1 MDVTALNNIAL
12 SQISPSTSPSDISVA
27 ILGKQLDV
35 TQKLGDTMI
44 QAMERSVNPHI
55 GGNIDISVYYRIKKQ
70 ESAFTQL
77 LLFVLE
83 SFYFRIFY
91 FKFFILLKKSQ

>member
-35 TQKLGDTMI
+35 TQKLRDTMI

-55 GGNIDISVYYRIKKQ
+55 GGNIDISV
-70 ESAFTQL
+70 
-77 LLFVLE
+77 
-83 SFYFRIFY
+83 
-91 FKFFILLKKSQ
+91 

>member
-44 QAMERSVNPHI
+44 QAMERSVNPQI
-55 GGNIDISVYYRIKKQ
+55 GGNIDISV
-70 ESAFTQL
+70 
-77 LLFVLE
+77 
-83 SFYFRIFY
+83 
-91 FKFFILLKKSQ
+91 

>member
-1 MDVTALNNIAL
+1 MDVTALDNIAL

-55 GGNIDISVYYRIKKQ
+55 GGNIDISV
-70 ESAFTQL
+70 
-77 LLFVLE
+77 
-83 SFYFRIFY
+83 
-91 FKFFILLKKSQ
+91 

>member
-1 MDVTALNNIAL
+1 MDVIALNNIAL

-55 GGNIDISVYYRIKKQ
+55 GGNIDISV
-70 ESAFTQL
+70 
-77 LLFVLE
+77 
-83 SFYFRIFY
+83 
-91 FKFFILLKKSQ
+91 

>member
-1 MDVTALNNIAL
+1 MDVTTLNNIAL

-44 QAMERSVNPHI
+44 QAMERSVNAS
-55 GGNIDISVYYRIKKQ
+55 GCYTSVR
-70 ESAFTQL
+70 
-77 LLFVLE
+77 
-83 SFYFRIFY
+83 
-91 FKFFILLKKSQ
+91 

>member
-55 GGNIDISVYYRIKKQ
+55 GGNLDISV
-70 ESAFTQL
+70 
-77 LLFVLE
+77 
-83 SFYFRIFY
+83 
-91 FKFFILLKKSQ
+91 

>member
-12 SQISPSTSPSDISVA
+12 SQISPSTSPS
-27 ILGKQLDV
+27 DV

-55 GGNIDISVYYRIKKQ
+55 GGNIDISV
-70 ESAFTQL
+70 
-77 LLFVLE
+77 
-83 SFYFRIFY
+83 
-91 FKFFILLKKSQ
+91 

>member
-12 SQISPSTSPSDISVA
+12 SQISPSKSPSDISVA

-55 GGNIDISVYYRIKKQ
+55 GGNIDISV
-70 ESAFTQL
+70 
-77 LLFVLE
+77 
-83 SFYFRIFY
+83 
-91 FKFFILLKKSQ
+91 

>member
-55 GGNIDISVYYRIKKQ
+55 GGNNDISV
-70 ESAFTQL
+70 
-77 LLFVLE
+77 
-83 SFYFRIFY
+83 
-91 FKFFILLKKSQ
+91 

>member
-27 ILGKQLDV
+27 SLGKQLDV

-55 GGNIDISVYYRIKKQ
+55 GGNIDISV
-70 ESAFTQL
+70 
-77 LLFVLE
+77 
-83 SFYFRIFY
+83 
-91 FKFFILLKKSQ
+91 

>member
-12 SQISPSTSPSDISVA
+12 SQISPSTSPPDISVA

-55 GGNIDISVYYRIKKQ
+55 GGNIDISV
-70 ESAFTQL
+70 
-77 LLFVLE
+77 
-83 SFYFRIFY
+83 
-91 FKFFILLKKSQ
+91 

>member
-1 MDVTALNNIAL
+1 MDVAALNNIAL

-55 GGNIDISVYYRIKKQ
+55 GGNIDISV
-70 ESAFTQL
+70 
-77 LLFVLE
+77 
-83 SFYFRIFY
+83 
-91 FKFFILLKKSQ
+91 

>member
-35 TQKLGDTMI
+35 TQKLGGTMI

-55 GGNIDISVYYRIKKQ
+55 GGNIDISV
-70 ESAFTQL
+70 
-77 LLFVLE
+77 
-83 SFYFRIFY
+83 
-91 FKFFILLKKSQ
+91 

>member
-27 ILGKQLDV
+27 ILEKQLDV

-55 GGNIDISVYYRIKKQ
+55 GGNIDISV
-70 ESAFTQL
+70 
-77 LLFVLE
+77 
-83 SFYFRIFY
+83 
-91 FKFFILLKKSQ
+91 

>member
-1 MDVTALNNIAL
+1 MDVTALNNIVL

-55 GGNIDISVYYRIKKQ
+55 GGNIDISV
-70 ESAFTQL
+70 
-77 LLFVLE
+77 
-83 SFYFRIFY
+83 
-91 FKFFILLKKSQ
+91 

>member
-1 MDVTALNNIAL
+1 MDVTDLNYFAL

-55 GGNIDISVYYRIKKQ
+55 GGNIDISV
-70 ESAFTQL
+70 
-77 LLFVLE
+77 
-83 SFYFRIFY
+83 
-91 FKFFILLKKSQ
+91 

>member
-12 SQISPSTSPSDISVA
+12 SQISPSTSPSNISVA

-55 GGNIDISVYYRIKKQ
+55 GGNIDISV
-70 ESAFTQL
+70 
-77 LLFVLE
+77 
-83 SFYFRIFY
+83 
-91 FKFFILLKKSQ
+91 

>member
-12 SQISPSTSPSDISVA
+12 SQIFPSTSPSDISVA

-55 GGNIDISVYYRIKKQ
+55 GGNIDISV
-70 ESAFTQL
+70 
-77 LLFVLE
+77 
-83 SFYFRIFY
+83 
-91 FKFFILLKKSQ
+91 

>member
-1 MDVTALNNIAL
+1 MDVTDLNNIAL

-55 GGNIDISVYYRIKKQ
+55 GGNIDISV
-70 ESAFTQL
+70 
-77 LLFVLE
+77 
-83 SFYFRIFY
+83 
-91 FKFFILLKKSQ
+91 

>member
-55 GGNIDISVYYRIKKQ
+55 GGNIDVSV
-70 ESAFTQL
+70 
-77 LLFVLE
+77 
-83 SFYFRIFY
+83 
-91 FKFFILLKKSQ
+91 

>member
-35 TQKLGDTMI
+35 TQQLGDTMI

-55 GGNIDISVYYRIKKQ
+55 GGNIDISV
-70 ESAFTQL
+70 
-77 LLFVLE
+77 
-83 SFYFRIFY
+83 
-91 FKFFILLKKSQ
+91 

>member
-12 SQISPSTSPSDISVA
+12 SQISPSTSPSDISVV

-55 GGNIDISVYYRIKKQ
+55 GGNIDISV
-70 ESAFTQL
+70 
-77 LLFVLE
+77 
-83 SFYFRIFY
+83 
-91 FKFFILLKKSQ
+91 

>member
-35 TQKLGDTMI
+35 TQTLGDTMI

-55 GGNIDISVYYRIKKQ
+55 GGNIDISV
-70 ESAFTQL
+70 
-77 LLFVLE
+77 
-83 SFYFRIFY
+83 
-91 FKFFILLKKSQ
+91 

>member
-35 TQKLGDTMI
+35 TQKLGDTII

-55 GGNIDISVYYRIKKQ
+55 GGNIDISV
-70 ESAFTQL
+70 
-77 LLFVLE
+77 
-83 SFYFRIFY
+83 
-91 FKFFILLKKSQ
+91 

>member
-27 ILGKQLDV
+27 ISGKQLDV

-55 GGNIDISVYYRIKKQ
+55 GGNIDISV
-70 ESAFTQL
+70 
-77 LLFVLE
+77 
-83 SFYFRIFY
+83 
-91 FKFFILLKKSQ
+91 

>member
-44 QAMERSVNPHI
+44 QAMERSVNPYI
-55 GGNIDISVYYRIKKQ
+55 GGNIDISV
-70 ESAFTQL
+70 
-77 LLFVLE
+77 
-83 SFYFRIFY
+83 
-91 FKFFILLKKSQ
+91 

>member
-12 SQISPSTSPSDISVA
+12 SQISPSTSPSDISDA

-55 GGNIDISVYYRIKKQ
+55 GGNIDISV
-70 ESAFTQL
+70 
-77 LLFVLE
+77 
-83 SFYFRIFY
+83 
-91 FKFFILLKKSQ
+91 

>member
-55 GGNIDISVYYRIKKQ
+55 GGNIDISVLYRIKKQ

-77 LLFVLE
+77 LLFC
-83 SFYFRIFY
+83 FRIFL
-91 FKFFILLKKSQ
+91 F

>member
-35 TQKLGDTMI
+35 TQKLGDPMI

-55 GGNIDISVYYRIKKQ
+55 GGNIDISV
-70 ESAFTQL
+70 
-77 LLFVLE
+77 
-83 SFYFRIFY
+83 
-91 FKFFILLKKSQ
+91 

>member
-27 ILGKQLDV
+27 ILGKQIDV

-55 GGNIDISVYYRIKKQ
+55 GGNIDISV
-70 ESAFTQL
+70 
-77 LLFVLE
+77 
-83 SFYFRIFY
+83 
-91 FKFFILLKKSQ
+91 

>member
-35 TQKLGDTMI
+35 TQKLGDTTI
-44 QAMERSVNPHI
+44 QAMARSVNPHI
-55 GGNIDISVYYRIKKQ
+55 GGNIDNSV
-70 ESAFTQL
+70 
-77 LLFVLE
+77 
-83 SFYFRIFY
+83 
-91 FKFFILLKKSQ
+91 

>member
-1 MDVTALNNIAL
+1 MDVTALSNIAL

-55 GGNIDISVYYRIKKQ
+55 GGNIDISV
-70 ESAFTQL
+70 
-77 LLFVLE
+77 
-83 SFYFRIFY
+83 
-91 FKFFILLKKSQ
+91 

>member
-44 QAMERSVNPHI
+44 QAMVRSVNPHI
-55 GGNIDISVYYRIKKQ
+55 GGNIDISV
-70 ESAFTQL
+70 
-77 LLFVLE
+77 
-83 SFYFRIFY
+83 
-91 FKFFILLKKSQ
+91 